1 MTLAPGT
8 KLGPYEIQSAL
19 GSGGMGEVY
28 RARDTRLDRVVA
40 VKILPEALA
49 KDGDRLQR
57 FEHEARVLSTLSH
70 PNLLSIYDVGSQD
83 GVHYLV
89 SEFLEGHTLRELL
102 KDNPLGVRRATDYG
116 LQIAK
121 GLSAAHEK
129 GIVHRD
135 LKPENIFVTT
145 DGRVKILD
153 FGLAKQSLADAGNL
167 SGLTQTV
174 QTVPGVVLGTV
185 GYMAPEQVRGQPAD
199 SRSDLFSFGSVLYEM
214 LSGKRAFHGDT
225 PADMMSAILK
235 EDPPELIETG
245 RQIPPALEGIVRHC
259 LEKNPL
265 NRFQS
270 AHDLA
275 FNLEQLSHVPAGSSA
290 SHALVSTSKRRNR
303 WPWLVAPG
311 LVAVA
316 AGAFFVG
323 HSSQD
328 ISGPVFQQLTFQRG
342 RVLQARFS
350 PDGQTIL
357 YSAAWNGEPSDVYS
371 TRADGPGAR
380 SLDLKGG
387 QVLSVSSTGDLA
399 VLLKTHASGTFSDT
413 GTLAIVPLSGGAP
426 HEVAESILSADFSP
440 NGKQLAVIRDFGPRS
455 RLEYPAGK
463 SLYEFNGWLSHV
475 RISPKGDQIAFAEH
489 PTYNDSFG
497 SLVVTD
503 LSGNRKVLKKDWYEI
518 LDLAWGPQ
526 GDEVWVTASDLG
538 GQRSVYAVTLDGKAR
553 QIFEVPGNLVLKDRF
568 RDGRLLLVREN
579 ERRELSGIL
588 AGDAKQRD
596 FSWFDWTFPDDISP
610 DGKTF
615 TFHEAGAGGGKDFA
629 VFLRKTDG
637 SPPVRLGS
645 GSGGFLSPDGKWV
658 MASTAHS
665 PAQIYLLPAGIG
677 EARQVTNDSID
688 HQDFDWFPDGKHIV
702 FQGTEPGHRT
712 RLYTSDL
719 DGGPPKALTPEGY
732 STEGAPAS
740 PDGKYYPAAC
750 LDLKPCLIPL
760 SGGEP
765 RQIPGVTITDGPAQ
779 WSEDSRSL
787 YMYQVGALP
796 STVERVDIATGKRT
810 PWKTLAPADLAGVHG
825 VTVVRMT
832 PDARVCLYSYIRTF
846 SDLYLVQGLK

>member
-8 KLGPYEIQSAL
+8 RLGPYEIQSSL
-19 GSGGMGEVY
+19 GAGGMGEVY

-83 GVHYLV
+83 GIHYLV

-116 LQIAK
+116 LQLAK

-153 FGLAKQSLADAGNL
+153 FGLAKQSFADTGNS

-185 GYMAPEQVRGQPAD
+185 GYMAPEQVRGQSAD
-199 SRSDLFSFGSVLYEM
+199 ARSDLFSFGSVLFEM

-245 RQIPPALEGIVRHC
+245 RQIPPVLEGIVRHC
-259 LEKNPL
+259 MEKNPQ

-275 FNLEQLSHVPAGSSA
+275 FNLEQLAHAPGSSA
-290 SHALVSTSKRRNR
+290 SHALASTGPRRAVL
-303 WPWLVAPG
+303 PWLVPFG
-311 LVAVA
+311 MVAVA
-316 AGAFFVG
+316 AAAFFLG
-323 HSSQD
+323 RRTQNTAN
-328 ISGPVFQQLTFQRG
+328 PVFQQLTFQRG

-426 HEVAESILSADFSP
+426 HEVAESILYADFSP
-440 NGKQLAVIRDFGPRS
+440 DGKQLAVIHDLGPRS

-463 SLYEFNGWLSHV
+463 SLYEFNGWLSHL
-475 RISPKGDQIAFAEH
+475 RISPKGDKIAFAEH
-489 PTYNDSFG
+489 PTFNDSFG

-503 LSGNRKVLKKDWYEI
+503 LLGNRKVLKKDWYEI
-518 LDLAWGPQ
+518 LDLAWGSQ
-526 GDEVWVTASDLG
+526 EDEVWVTASDLG

-579 ERRELSGIL
+579 QRRELSGIL
-588 AGDAKQRD
+588 AGESKQRD
-596 FSWFDWTFPDDISP
+596 FSWFDWTYPDDITP
-610 DGKTF
+610 DGKAF

-645 GSGGFLSPDGKWV
+645 GSGAFLSPDGKWV
-658 MASTAHS
+658 MAGTAHS
-665 PAQIYLLPAGIG
+665 PAQIFLLPVGVG
-677 EARQVTNDSID
+677 EARQITNDSMD
-688 HQDFDWFPDGKHIV
+688 HQDFAWLPDGKHIV
-702 FQGTEPGHRT
+702 VQGTEPGRRT
-712 RLYTSDL
+712 RLYTLDL
-719 DGGPPKALTPEGY
+719 DGGSPKVLTPEGY
-732 STEGAPAS
+732 SSAGSLVS
-740 PDGKYYPAAC
+740 PDGKDYVAAC

-765 RQIPGVTITDGPAQ
+765 RSIPGVTITDGPIQ
-779 WSEDSRSL
+779 WSEDSRFL

-796 STVERVDIATGKRT
+796 STVERVDLATGKRT

-832 PDARVCLYSYIRTF
+832 PDARVCLYSYLRTF
-846 SDLYLVQGLK
+846 SDLYLVRGLK